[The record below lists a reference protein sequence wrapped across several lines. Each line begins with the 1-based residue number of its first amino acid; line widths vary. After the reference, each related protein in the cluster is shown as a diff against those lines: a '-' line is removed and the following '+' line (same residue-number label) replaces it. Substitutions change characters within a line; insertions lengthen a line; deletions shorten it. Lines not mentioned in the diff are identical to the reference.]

1 MGEWPS
7 QRAVRGEDIPG
18 MHRESTQMRT
28 PTPSQAK
35 DPELL
40 WILGLSSSHNHDP
53 SSAIVLTLPEVMWLP
68 FTISLS
74 SPEVTEGNPR
84 VI

>member
-40 WILGLSSSHNHDP
+40 WIPGLSSSHNHDP